1 MVSLI
6 SVLLVILFCLNL
18 ISALRVGEIF
28 LPGYRLKTNKN
39 MSVFELKQE
48 CNKQFSLG
56 TWCKEGES
64 GFLTGVV
71 FSVTAI
77 FVLMYILNKSI

>member
-18 ISALRVGEIF
+18 FSALRVGEIF

-39 MSVFELKQE
+39 MSVF
-48 CNKQFSLG
+48 
-56 TWCKEGES
+56 
-64 GFLTGVV
+64 
-71 FSVTAI
+71 
-77 FVLMYILNKSI
+77 

>member
-6 SVLLVILFCLNL
+6 SVLLIILFCINL
-18 ISALRVGEIF
+18 ISAVRSGKVF

-56 TWCKEGES
+56 TWCREGES

-77 FVLMYILNKSI
+77 FVLIYIII

>member
-1 MVSLI
+1 M
-6 SVLLVILFCLNL
+6 FCLNP

-48 CNKQFSLG
+48 CNKQFSQFNNLKLHKKIHQRPIYS
-56 TWCKEGES
+56 CK
-64 GFLTGVV
+64 
-71 FSVTAI
+71 I
-77 FVLMYILNKSI
+77 CNKQYKSHKCFNKHIIKSH